1 MNLKSNDS
9 FDEKQEEMSEDEEM
23 LMEENEDYEP

>member
-23 LMEENEDYEP
+23 LMEKNEDYEP